1 MKFWCNDTDKGNRS
15 ILRETCPS
23 ATLSTTNSTWTGK
36 GLKQDLRG
44 EMPVTE
50 SPNPGT
56 APSKLHHGVI
66 GRLHSAD
73 VRYFSV

>member
-1 MKFWCNDTDKGNRS
+1 MKFWCKDTDMGNRG

-23 ATLSTTNSTWTGK
+23 ATLSTTNSTLAGK
-36 GLKQDLRG
+36 GLKQDLCG

-50 SPNPGT
+50 SPNHGM
-56 APSKLHHGVI
+56 APSKLHHDCI
-66 GRLHSAD
+66 GRLHSAN